1 MSGMLGVHLAVTMLS
16 DAEIANRLRN
26 IKLSRGRGRVPVA
39 SVARYLG
46 LSRVTV
52 YKYIN
57 RGRVP
62 EKRRHW
68 LSVLLRDLEHR
79 ALSFERR
86 KQAWQKVRRT
96 PPDPLPPPQ
105 SKMMRADEWNE
116 WAQCSTCASRS
127 WHHAY
132 HGARELIVCARCIPE
147 NQFPA
152 LGYSSSP
159 AK

>member
-1 MSGMLGVHLAVTMLS
+1 MLGVHLAVAMLS
-16 DAEIANRLRN
+16 DAEIARRLRG
-26 IKLSRGRGRVPVA
+26 IQRSRGRGRVPVV
-39 SVARYLG
+39 SVARHLG
-46 LSRVTV
+46 LSRVTI
-52 YKYIN
+52 YNYIK

-62 EKRRHW
+62 EKRRLW
-68 LSVLLRDLEHR
+68 LSVLLADLERR
-79 ALSFERR
+79 ALAFERR
-86 KQAWQKVRRT
+86 KKTWEKIRRT

-105 SKMMRADEWNE
+105 AKMVRAEEWDEW
-116 WAQCSTCASRS
+116 ARCSTCAGNS

-152 LGYSSSP
+152 LGYSSSQ